1 MIEDVDGIFASE
13 LERGS
18 HFEIRRKGRNYLV
31 RIRINRVL
39 KEPGDI
45 ATFVR
50 FKSEY
55 GGSIVRDRTLTQ
67 YVISARK
74 AMNAV
79 KRIAMKL
86 EKKRPHALL
95 ILELADSIDRVTS
108 RPGVPRLTEEERQ
121 QREDIMQRLFRL
133 NNPS

>member
-1 MIEDVDGIFASE
+1 MIEDVDGVFASE

-31 RIRINRVL
+31 RIRINRVI
-39 KEPGDI
+39 KDAAGTEMFG
-45 ATFVR
+45 R

-55 GGSIVRDRTLTQ
+55 GGSIVRDITRTL
-67 YVISARK
+67 YFFSARK
-74 AMNAV
+74 AMTAV
-79 KRIAMKL
+79 KVIAIKL
-86 EKKRPHALL
+86 YKKRPHALL